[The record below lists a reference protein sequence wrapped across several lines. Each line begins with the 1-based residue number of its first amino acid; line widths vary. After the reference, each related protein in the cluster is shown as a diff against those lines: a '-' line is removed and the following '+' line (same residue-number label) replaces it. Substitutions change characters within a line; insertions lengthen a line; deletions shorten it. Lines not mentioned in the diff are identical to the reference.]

1 MGECAVSQM
10 AHNPRYELSLRLA
23 PEKAYLGIQ
32 SRLQDLT
39 YTSERTLVAIS
50 LTAVHA
56 DIDLKDNGALRHT
69 EGYLVA
75 RSCTC

>member
-1 MGECAVSQM
+1 MGEYAVRQW
-10 AHNPRYELSLRLA
+10 AHKPRYELSHRIA

-39 YTSERTLVAIS
+39 YTSERTLVYIS

-56 DIDLKDNGALRHT
+56 DSDLKGNGALRHT
-69 EGYLVA
+69 EA
-75 RSCTC
+75 